1 MLSGKRCGTAKTTR
15 MLAQKQPLIQRV
27 RNSSLVEW
35 FCAENITGLS
45 MKPKLGLPAYA
56 GGVGERRIRGEVR
69 AEALV
74 DCIRV
79 RMPE

>member
-1 MLSGKRCGTAKTTR
+1 MLSGKRCGIAKTTR
-15 MLAQKQPLIQRV
+15 MLAQKQPFIQRV

-35 FCAENITGLS
+35 FCAENVTGLS
-45 MKPKLGLPAYA
+45 VTPKLGMQQCM
-56 GGVGERRIRGEVR
+56 VGERRIRGEVA
-69 AEALV
+69 AEAAV

>member
-1 MLSGKRCGTAKTTR
+1 MACIRGGSKNPASCIWF
-15 MLAQKQPLIQRV
+15 LA
-27 RNSSLVEW
+27 S
-35 FCAENITGLS
+35 
-45 MKPKLGLPAYA
+45 

-74 DCIRV
+74 DFIRV

>member
-1 MLSGKRCGTAKTTR
+1 MGVKTLVACIWF
-15 MLAQKQPLIQRV
+15 LA
-27 RNSSLVEW
+27 S
-35 FCAENITGLS
+35 
-45 MKPKLGLPAYA
+45 

-74 DCIRV
+74 DFIRV

>member
-1 MLSGKRCGTAKTTR
+1 MFFAKLSRYFAARLKAQQDKREEEGSDAKFFRKAKLKGKMLITV
-15 MLAQKQPLIQRV
+15 RV
-27 RNSSLVEW
+27 
-35 FCAENITGLS
+35 
-45 MKPKLGLPAYA
+45 
-56 GGVGERRIRGEVR
+56 VGERRIRGEVR